1 MALTNYSML
10 GRRVGW
16 AEVPAT
22 DRATLSDAWCL
33 GPSSC
38 TDNGNL
44 RLCAPLRLKLPSSDG
59 PAHAHARAPAI
70 YLLHIARPYT
80 YVLLGVPVSVSLAT
94 REATRVPHSALKL
107 FRL

>member
-59 PAHAHARAPAI
+59 PAHPPFI
-70 YLLHIARPYT
+70 YFSARPYS
-80 YVLLGVPVSVSLAT
+80 YVYLVYLCPCHWPLGKLLGYRTAHLNSLD
-94 REATRVPHSALKL
+94 
-107 FRL
+107 FRIRCK

>member
-59 PAHAHARAPAI
+59 PAHPI
-70 YLLHIARPYT
+70 YLFFGTPV
-80 YVLLGVPVSVSLAT
+80 YV
-94 REATRVPHSALKL
+94 RVTWCTCVRVTGH
-107 FRL
+107 

>member
-59 PAHAHARAPAI
+59 PAHPPFI
-70 YLLHIARPYT
+70 YFSARPYT